1 MKINIIYNDKKGECK
16 KIAEDSA
23 YILKSSA
30 VNTDIYDLTV
40 ATDPD
45 KGSDVFRSADIIAV
59 VGGDGTI
66 LKVAKIAAES
76 RLPIV
81 GINAGRLGYLACIGA
96 DDLSDL
102 KRLVVGDFTVENRA
116 MILAE
121 WFEEETLIGS
131 CHCLNDAVISHGAV
145 TTIIDLKVSLDND
158 KFGYRADGII
168 AATPSGSTAYSMS
181 AGGPIVDPTLDCFLL
196 TPICP
201 HTLINRPLVV
211 NSTKTVEIT
220 VDSSKNAKIYLSCDG
235 ENKAEI
241 RPGNTVKISRSDV
254 TAKFIKLGNVS
265 VYKVFSEKTK
275 NI

>member
-1 MKINIIYNDKKGECK
+1 MKINIIYNDKKSECK
-16 KIAEDSA
+16 KIADDCA
-23 YILKSSA
+23 YILQASA
-30 VNTDIYDLTV
+30 VDTDIYALTV

-45 KGSDVFRSADIIAV
+45 KNSGIFRSVDIIAV

-76 RLPIV
+76 GLPIV

-96 DDLSDL
+96 DDLNAL

-116 MILAE
+116 MILAQ
-121 WFEEETLIGS
+121 WFEEERLSGS
-131 CHCLNDAVISHGAV
+131 CLCLNDAVISHGAV
-145 TTIIDLKVSLDND
+145 TTIIDLKVTLDDD

-220 VDSSKNAKIYLSCDG
+220 VDSAKNANVYLSCDG

-241 RPGNTVKISRSDV
+241 RQGNTVKISRSDV
-254 TAKFIKLGNVS
+254 TAKFIKLSNVS